1 MQEAWSSPV
10 GGADDGEV
18 VVRAF
23 NDMVSKG
30 SLRTLRSGE
39 WLGDEVRRQVSMF
52 GGRRNSVVFELGS
65 GQSLTVTLRI
75 WLS

>member
-1 MQEAWSSPV
+1 MRRAVQVRDAWASQ
-10 GGADDGEV
+10 GGAADGDI

-39 WLGDEVRRQVSMF
+39 WLGDEVRELLIRHEEGMTVMVVMVWQ
-52 GGRRNSVVFELGS
+52 RR
-65 GQSLTVTLRI
+65 
-75 WLS
+75 